1 MKTFRNPISPFS
13 APDPFMTYDPV
24 TGFYYSLF
32 TRGRVLELFRSHH
45 AAEICAGGESI
56 VIYEPNGER
65 DGIWGDIWAP
75 EMHKAPNGKWYIY
88 TSGRKDEQPSAKR
101 LFIMEALTDD
111 PFGAWRFKCKPTP
124 DVFSIDPTV
133 YTAANGQQFIC
144 YSRVERGQVLDI
156 CALENPWTFS
166 GKRAMISR
174 AKYEW
179 EMIPPYVGDGTI
191 NEGPFSWKT
200 ASGCSSST
208 PVTDAGRTTTPS
220 VFWNMWAATK
230 AIRTKCATPRTGSST
245 KSPFSPPAT
254 ASSVPVMPRSSDL
267 RTARSS
273 GARITA

>member
-32 TRGRVLELFRSHH
+32 TRGKKLELFRSRH
-45 AAEICAGGESI
+45 AAEICTNGDSQI
-56 VIYEPNGER
+56 IYEPNGER

-88 TSGRKDEQPSAKR
+88 TSGRKDKEPSAKR

-156 CALENPWTFS
+156 CALENPWTL
-166 GKRAMISR
+166 GAKRAMISPR
-174 AKYEW
+174 VFRDSSMPHAITAVRI
-179 EMIPPYVGDGTI
+179 MSLACS
-191 NEGPFSWKT
+191 FSTLRTNSKLLLKKDVDDHVLFFFNDSAQKT
-200 ASGCSSST
+200 A
-208 PVTDAGRTTTPS
+208 VRKGRDVS
-220 VFWNMWAATK
+220 
-230 AIRTKCATPRTGSST
+230 R
-245 KSPFSPPAT
+245 
-254 ASSVPVMPRSSDL
+254 L
-267 RTARSS
+267 
-273 GARITA
+273 